1 MGKYYSIGYDIGSS
15 SVKASLLD
23 LESGRT
29 VASDFFPK
37 TEMDIVAPSN
47 GWAEQDPNIWWKNLV
62 LATKSVIDQC
72 EISNYEI
79 SSIGISYQMHGLV
92 MLDSNQELIYP
103 AIIWC
108 DSRAVSS
115 GESLLRDI
123 GLEHCCRNYLNVPGN
138 FTLSKLK
145 WVKDNEPSIFSRI
158 EKIMLP
164 GDYIAFKLTEEITTT
179 VPGLSEGIFWN
190 FQNKAL
196 SNELMEHCG
205 FKQSLIPDLV
215 ETFGFQGKL
224 KSSAAKAMG
233 IPSGI
238 PVTYRAGDQPN
249 NAFSLNALNTGEFAA
264 TAGTSG
270 VIYGVSN
277 EPVSDQSLRVN
288 TFAHVNYD
296 INDPTYGILL
306 CINGAGRLNSWLK
319 NSILGSDISYDEMN
333 ALASQAPIGSDG
345 INIHP
350 FGNGT
355 ERMLNNINEGAHIT
369 GLDFNRHTKSH
380 LIRAVQEGI
389 ANAFR
394 YGLDLLK
401 DLNLEPKVVR
411 VGNNN
416 LFLSPLFCEV
426 FTNVCN
432 TPIEMYNTDGSQ
444 GAARGAAFGNDFYT
458 SLDEAFQNLKIINN
472 YNPEHR
478 LAQKY
483 DDFYQLWKEQLQYQ
497 LQK

>member
-1 MGKYYSIGYDIGSS
+1 MSKYYSIGYDIGSS

-23 LESGRT
+23 LESGRAI
-29 VASDFFPK
+29 ASDFFPK
-37 TEMDIVAPSN
+37 TEMDIIAPAI
-47 GWAEQDPNIWWKNLV
+47 GWAEQDPNIWWENLI
-62 LATKSVIDQC
+62 LATQSVIKQC
-72 EISNYEI
+72 RSSNYEI
-79 SSIGISYQMHGLV
+79 ISIGISYQMHGLV

-103 AIIWC
+103 SIIWC

-115 GESLLRDI
+115 GESLLNHI

-164 GDYIAFKLTEEITTT
+164 GDYIAFKLTEQITTT
-179 VPGLSEGIFWN
+179 IPGLSEGIFWN
-190 FQNKAL
+190 FQKKSL

-224 KSSAAKAMG
+224 KSSVAKVLG
-233 IPSGI
+233 LPSGI
-238 PVTYRAGDQPN
+238 PVTYRSGDQPN
-249 NAFSLNALNTGEFAA
+249 NAFSLNTLHLGEFAA

-270 VIYGVSN
+270 VIYGVSK
-277 EPVSDQSLRVN
+277 EPIADQSLRVN
-288 TFAHVNYD
+288 TFAHVNYESS
-296 INDPTYGILL
+296 NPTYGILL

-319 NSILGSDISYDEMN
+319 NSVFRNDISYDRMN
-333 ALASQAPIGSDG
+333 SLASQVPIGSGG

-350 FGNGT
+350 FGNGA
-355 ERMLNNINEGAHIT
+355 ERMLNNINIGSNIS
-369 GLDFNRHTKSH
+369 GLDFNRHNKAH

-389 ANAFR
+389 GNAFR
-394 YGLDLLK
+394 YGLEILN
-401 DLNLEPKVVR
+401 DLNLEPKIIR
-411 VGNNN
+411 VGKNN
-416 LFLSPLFCEV
+416 LFLSPLFCEI

-432 TPIEMYNTDGSQ
+432 TPLEIYNTDGSQ
-444 GAARGAAFGNDFYT
+444 GAARGAAFGTGFYASLNDTFK
-458 SLDEAFQNLKIINN
+458 NLKIIK
-472 YNPEHR
+472 
-478 LAQKY
+478 KY
-483 DDFYQLWKEQLQYQ
+483 IPDDTLCEQYDHYYQCWREQLLHQ